1 MKKILFLFLISF
13 AFLSC
18 SNNNQTADI
27 SFSFSRNILENQDTA
42 TEAET
47 ELNISCKIT
56 GPSVNQIKS
65 QKITTQKEVFFSFGE
80 IPLDTSVIV
89 EVNVVNTKNI
99 RLYSGRQTLTIK
111 QGDNPVTVNL
121 DKVTDGANLSIDGI
135 KGIQF
140 KFDKPDGSE
149 DGAPTTEIISFSTD
163 ELKNGIITAT
173 TTILTEENTEITNNL
188 KYFYYLN
195 GEKLN
200 RNKENS
206 NTITI
211 IPTDPLEKDL
221 LNHLLVI
228 VQYDNPDNFS
238 NPVYYSAS
246 LEFSVTEDSVTESQE

>member
-42 TEAET
+42 TE
-47 ELNISCKIT
+47 LNISCKIT
-56 GPSVNQIKS
+56 GPSVNQVKS
-65 QKITTQKEVFFSFGE
+65 QKITTQKEVFFSFEE
-80 IPLDTSVIV
+80 IPVDTSVIV
-89 EVNVVNTKNI
+89 EVNVVDLDNNNI
-99 RLYSGRQTLTIK
+99 RLYSGSQTLTIK

-121 DKVTDGANLSIDGI
+121 VQIQDGANLSIDGI
-135 KGIQF
+135 QGIQF
-140 KFDKPDGSE
+140 EFNRTDGSE
-149 DGAPTTEIISFSTD
+149 VEGTIENKFLTTEL
-163 ELKNGIITAT
+163 EKGITAT
-173 TTILTEENTEITNNL
+173 TTILTEENTEIKNL

-195 GEKLN
+195 GEKLE
-200 RNKENS
+200 ENS

-211 IPTDPLEKDL
+211 FPKDPLEQN

-228 VQYDNPDNFS
+228 VQYDNSS

-246 LEFSVTEDSVTESQE
+246 LEFSVTEAQE

>member
-27 SFSFSRNILENQDTA
+27 SFSFSFSRNILENQDTA
-42 TEAET
+42 T

-56 GPSVNQIKS
+56 GPSVNQVKS
-65 QKITTQKEVFFSFGE
+65 QKITTQKEVFFSFEE
-80 IPLDTSVIV
+80 IPVDTSVIV
-89 EVNVVNTKNI
+89 EVNVVDTKNI
-99 RLYSGRQTLTIK
+99 RLYSGSQTLTIK

-121 DKVTDGANLSIDGI
+121 DKIKDGANLSIDGI
-135 KGIQF
+135 QGIQF
-140 KFDKPDGSE
+140 EFNKPDGSE
-149 DGAPTTEIISFSTD
+149 VEGTTENNFSTTD
-163 ELKNGIITAT
+163 LEKGITAT
-173 TTILTEENTEITNNL
+173 TTILLEENKEITNNL

-195 GEKLN
+195 GEKL
-200 RNKENS
+200 EGNS

-211 IPTDPLEKDL
+211 FPKDPLEQN

-228 VQYDNPDNFS
+228 VQYDNPNNPS

-246 LEFSVTEDSVTESQE
+246 LEFSVTELQE

>member
-27 SFSFSRNILENQDTA
+27 SFSFSRNILEEEPNIA
-42 TEAET
+42 TKAAT

-65 QKITTQKEVFFSFGE
+65 QKITTQKEVFFTLEE
-80 IPLDTSVIV
+80 IPVDTSVIV
-89 EVNVVNTKNI
+89 EVNVVDLDNNNI
-99 RLYSGRQTLTIK
+99 RLYSGSQTLTIK

-121 DKVTDGANLSIDGI
+121 VEVTDGTNLSIDGI
-135 KGIQF
+135 QGIQF
-140 KFDKPDGSE
+140 EFNKPDGSE
-149 DGAPTTEIISFSTD
+149 GADITGNNFSTTEL
-163 ELKNGIITAT
+163 EKGITAT
-173 TTILTEENTEITNNL
+173 TTILPEENKEITNNL

-200 RNKENS
+200 RNEENS

-228 VQYDNPDNFS
+228 VQYDNPS

-246 LEFSVTEDSVTESQE
+246 LEFSVAESQE

>member
-27 SFSFSRNILENQDTA
+27 SFSFSRNILENQDT
-42 TEAET
+42 ET

-56 GPSVNQIKS
+56 GPSINQVKS
-65 QKITTQKEVFFSFGE
+65 QKITTQKEVFFSFEE
-80 IPLDTSVIV
+80 IPVDTSVIV

-121 DKVTDGANLSIDGI
+121 VEVTDGTNLSIDGI
-135 KGIQF
+135 QGIQF
-140 KFDKPDGSE
+140 KFDKTVASE
-149 DGAPTTEIISFSTD
+149 DGNSAAEIISFSTD
-163 ELKNGIITAT
+163 ELKNGITAT
-173 TTILTEENTEITNNL
+173 TTILPEENTEITNNL

-195 GEKLN
+195 GEKL
-200 RNKENS
+200 EGNS
-206 NTITI
+206 NTISI
-211 IPTDPLEKDL
+211 FPTDPLEQN

-228 VQYDNPDNFS
+228 VQYDNPS

-246 LEFSVTEDSVTESQE
+246 LEFFVTESQE

>member
-13 AFLSC
+13 VFLSC

-27 SFSFSRNILENQDTA
+27 SFSFSRNIIENQDTV
-42 TEAET
+42 TET
-47 ELNISCKIT
+47 ESKLNISCKIT
-56 GPSVNQIKS
+56 GPSVNQVKS
-65 QKITTQKEVFFSFGE
+65 QKITTQKEVFFSFEE
-80 IPLDTSVIV
+80 IPVDTSVIV
-89 EVNVVNTKNI
+89 EVNVVDTKNI
-99 RLYSGRQTLTIK
+99 RLYSGSQTLTIK

-121 DKVTDGANLSIDGI
+121 VKVTDGTTLTIDGI

-140 KFDKPDGSE
+140 EFNKTVASE
-149 DGAPTTEIISFSTD
+149 DGATVENKFLTTEL
-163 ELKNGIITAT
+163 EKGITAT

-200 RNKENS
+200 RNEENS

-211 IPTDPLEKDL
+211 FPKDPLESGS
-221 LNHLLVI
+221 NHLLVI
-228 VQYDNPDNFS
+228 VQYDNSS

-246 LEFSVTEDSVTESQE
+246 LEFSVAESQE

>member
-27 SFSFSRNILENQDTA
+27 SFSFSRNIIEEPDIA
-42 TEAET
+42 TETET

-65 QKITTQKEVFFSFGE
+65 QKITTQKEVFFSFEE
-80 IPLDTSVIV
+80 IPVDTSVIV
-89 EVNVVNTKNI
+89 EVNVVDTKNI
-99 RLYSGRQTLTIK
+99 RLYSGSQTLTIK

-121 DKVTDGANLSIDGI
+121 VKVTDGTNLTIDGI

-140 KFDKPDGSE
+140 EFNKTVASE
-149 DGAPTTEIISFSTD
+149 DGATVENKFLTTEL
-163 ELKNGIITAT
+163 EKGITAT

-200 RNKENS
+200 RNEENS

-211 IPTDPLEKDL
+211 FPKDPLESGS
-221 LNHLLVI
+221 NHLLVI
-228 VQYDNPDNFS
+228 VQYDNSS

-246 LEFSVTEDSVTESQE
+246 LEFSVAESQE

>member
-27 SFSFSRNILENQDTA
+27 SFSFSRNILENQDTE
-42 TEAET
+42 TET

-56 GPSVNQIKS
+56 GPSVNQVKS
-65 QKITTQKEVFFSFGE
+65 QKITTQKEVFFSFEE
-80 IPLDTSVIV
+80 IPVDTSVIV

-99 RLYSGRQTLTIK
+99 RLYSGSQTLTIK
-111 QGDNPVTVNL
+111 QGDNPLTVNL
-121 DKVTDGANLSIDGI
+121 VKIKDGTNLTIDGI
-135 KGIQF
+135 QGIQF
-140 KFDKPDGSE
+140 KFNKTDGSE
-149 DGAPTTEIISFSTD
+149 VEGTIENNFSTTD
-163 ELKNGIITAT
+163 LEKGITAT
-173 TTILTEENTEITNNL
+173 TTILTEENTEIKNL

-200 RNKENS
+200 RNEENS
-206 NTITI
+206 NTIKI
-211 IPTDPLEKDL
+211 VPTDPLEKDL

-228 VQYDNPDNFS
+228 VQYDNPDNPS

-246 LEFSVTEDSVTESQE
+246 LEFFVTESQE

>member
-27 SFSFSRNILENQDTA
+27 SFSFSRNILENQDT
-42 TEAET
+42 ET

-56 GPSVNQIKS
+56 GPSINQVKS
-65 QKITTQKEVFFSFGE
+65 QKITTQKEVFFSFEE
-80 IPLDTSVIV
+80 IPVDTSVIV
-89 EVNVVNTKNI
+89 EVNVVDTKNI
-99 RLYSGRQTLTIK
+99 RLYSGSQTLTIK

-121 DKVTDGANLSIDGI
+121 DKVTDDANLSIDGI

-140 KFDKPDGSE
+140 KFDKTVASE
-149 DGAPTTEIISFSTD
+149 DGNSAAEIISFSTD
-163 ELKNGIITAT
+163 ELKNGITAT
-173 TTILTEENTEITNNL
+173 TTILPEENTEITNNL

-200 RNKENS
+200 RNEENS
-206 NTITI
+206 NTIKI
-211 IPTDPLEKDL
+211 VPTDPLEKDL

-228 VQYDNPDNFS
+228 VQYDNPDNPS

-246 LEFSVTEDSVTESQE
+246 LEFSVTEAQE

>member
-27 SFSFSRNILENQDTA
+27 SFSFSRNTLEEPDIA
-42 TEAET
+42 TET
-47 ELNISCKIT
+47 VSELNISCKIT
-56 GPSVNQIKS
+56 GPSVNQVKS
-65 QKITTQKEVFFSFGE
+65 QKITTQKEVFFSFEE
-80 IPLDTSVIV
+80 IPVDTSVIV

-121 DKVTDGANLSIDGI
+121 VEVTDGTNLTIDGI
-135 KGIQF
+135 QGIQF
-140 KFDKPDGSE
+140 EFDKTAVSE
-149 DGAPTTEIISFSTD
+149 DGTSAEIISFSTD
-163 ELKNGIITAT
+163 ELKNGITAT
-173 TTILTEENTEITNNL
+173 TTILPEENTEITNNL

-200 RNKENS
+200 RNEENS

-211 IPTDPLEKDL
+211 IPTDPLEQN

-228 VQYDNPDNFS
+228 VQYDNPS

-246 LEFSVTEDSVTESQE
+246 LEFFVTESQE

>member
-27 SFSFSRNILENQDTA
+27 SFSFSRNILENQDT
-42 TEAET
+42 ET

-56 GPSVNQIKS
+56 GPSINQVKS
-65 QKITTQKEVFFSFGE
+65 QKITTQKEVFFSFEE
-80 IPLDTSVIV
+80 IPVDTSVIV

-121 DKVTDGANLSIDGI
+121 VEVTDGANLSIDGI
-135 KGIQF
+135 QGIQF
-140 KFDKPDGSE
+140 KFDKTEVSE
-149 DGAPTTEIISFSTD
+149 DGATVEIISFSTT
-163 ELKNGIITAT
+163 ELEKGITAT
-173 TTILTEENTEITNNL
+173 TTILPEENKEITNNL

-195 GEKLN
+195 GEKL
-200 RNKENS
+200 EGNS

-211 IPTDPLEKDL
+211 FPTDPLEQN

-228 VQYDNPDNFS
+228 VQYDNPDNPS

-246 LEFSVTEDSVTESQE
+246 LEFFVTEAQE

>member
-27 SFSFSRNILENQDTA
+27 SFSFSRNILEEPDIA
-42 TEAET
+42 TEAAT

-65 QKITTQKEVFFSFGE
+65 QKITTQKEVFFSFEE
-80 IPLDTSVIV
+80 IPVDTSVIV
-89 EVNVVNTKNI
+89 EVNVVDTKNI

-111 QGDNPVTVNL
+111 QGDNPLTVNL
-121 DKVTDGANLSIDGI
+121 DKIKDGANLSIDGI
-135 KGIQF
+135 QGIQF
-140 KFDKPDGSE
+140 EFNKPDGSE
-149 DGAPTTEIISFSTD
+149 VEGTTENNFSTTD
-163 ELKNGIITAT
+163 LEKGITAT
-173 TTILTEENTEITNNL
+173 TTILLEENKEITNNL

-195 GEKLN
+195 GEKL
-200 RNKENS
+200 EGNS

-211 IPTDPLEKDL
+211 FPTDPLEQN

-228 VQYDNPDNFS
+228 VQYDNPS

-246 LEFSVTEDSVTESQE
+246 LEFFVTESQE

>member
-27 SFSFSRNILENQDTA
+27 SFSFSRNILENQDT
-42 TEAET
+42 ET

-56 GPSVNQIKS
+56 GPSINQVKS

-80 IPLDTSVIV
+80 IPVDTSVIV
-89 EVNVVNTKNI
+89 EVNVVDTKNI
-99 RLYSGRQTLTIK
+99 RLYSGSQTLTIK
-111 QGDNPVTVNL
+111 QGDNPLTVNL
-121 DKVTDGANLSIDGI
+121 DKIKDGTNLTIDGI
-135 KGIQF
+135 EGIQF
-140 KFDKPDGSE
+140 EFNKPDGSE
-149 DGAPTTEIISFSTD
+149 GADITGNNFSTTD
-163 ELKNGIITAT
+163 LKKGITAT
-173 TTILTEENTEITNNL
+173 TTILPEENKEITNNL

-195 GEKLN
+195 GEKLD

-206 NTITI
+206 NTIKI
-211 IPTDPLEKDL
+211 VPTDPLEQN

-228 VQYDNPDNFS
+228 VQYDNPDNPS

-246 LEFSVTEDSVTESQE
+246 LEFSVTEAQE

>member
-27 SFSFSRNILENQDTA
+27 SFSFSRNILENQDT
-42 TEAET
+42 ET

-56 GPSVNQIKS
+56 GPSINQVKS
-65 QKITTQKEVFFSFGE
+65 QKITTQKEVFFSFEE
-80 IPLDTSVIV
+80 IPVDTSVMV
-89 EVNVVNTKNI
+89 EVNVVDLDNI
-99 RLYSGRQTLTIK
+99 RLYSGSQTLTIK
-111 QGDNPVTVNL
+111 QGDNPLTVNL
-121 DKVTDGANLSIDGI
+121 VKIKDGTNLTIDGI
-135 KGIQF
+135 QGIQF
-140 KFDKPDGSE
+140 KFNKTDGSE
-149 DGAPTTEIISFSTD
+149 VEGTIENNFSTTD
-163 ELKNGIITAT
+163 LEKGITAT
-173 TTILTEENTEITNNL
+173 TTILTEENTEIKNL

-195 GEKLN
+195 GEKLD

-211 IPTDPLEKDL
+211 IPTDPLEQN

-228 VQYDNPDNFS
+228 VQYDNPNNPS

-246 LEFSVTEDSVTESQE
+246 LEFSVAESQE

>member
-42 TEAET
+42 TE
-47 ELNISCKIT
+47 LNISCKIT
-56 GPSVNQIKS
+56 GPSVNQVKS
-65 QKITTQKEVFFSFGE
+65 QKITTQKEVFFSFEE
-80 IPLDTSVIV
+80 IPVDTSVIV

-99 RLYSGRQTLTIK
+99 RLYSGSQTLTIK

-121 DKVTDGANLSIDGI
+121 VQIQDGANLSIDGI
-135 KGIQF
+135 QGIQF
-140 KFDKPDGSE
+140 EFNRTDGSE
-149 DGAPTTEIISFSTD
+149 VEGTIENKFLTTEL
-163 ELKNGIITAT
+163 EKGITAT
-173 TTILTEENTEITNNL
+173 TTILTEENTEIKNL

-195 GEKLN
+195 GEKL
-200 RNKENS
+200 EGNS

-211 IPTDPLEKDL
+211 FPTDPLEQN

-228 VQYDNPDNFS
+228 VQYDNPS

-246 LEFSVTEDSVTESQE
+246 LEFFVTESQE

>member
-42 TEAET
+42 TE
-47 ELNISCKIT
+47 LNISCKIT
-56 GPSVNQIKS
+56 GPSVNQVKS
-65 QKITTQKEVFFSFGE
+65 QKITTQKEVFFSFEE
-80 IPLDTSVIV
+80 IPVDTSVMV
-89 EVNVVNTKNI
+89 EVNVVDLDNI
-99 RLYSGRQTLTIK
+99 RLYSGSQTLTIK
-111 QGDNPVTVNL
+111 QGDNPLTVNL
-121 DKVTDGANLSIDGI
+121 VQIQDGANLSIDGI
-135 KGIQF
+135 QGIQF
-140 KFDKPDGSE
+140 EFNKPDGSE
-149 DGAPTTEIISFSTD
+149 VEGTTENNFSTTD
-163 ELKNGIITAT
+163 LEKGITAT

-195 GEKLN
+195 GEKLE
-200 RNKENS
+200 ENS

-211 IPTDPLEKDL
+211 FPKDPLEQD

-228 VQYDNPDNFS
+228 VQYDNPS

-246 LEFSVTEDSVTESQE
+246 LEFFVTESQE

>member
-27 SFSFSRNILENQDTA
+27 SFSFSRNILENQDT
-42 TEAET
+42 ET

-56 GPSVNQIKS
+56 GPSINQVKS
-65 QKITTQKEVFFSFGE
+65 QKITKQKEVFFSFEE
-80 IPLDTSVIV
+80 IPVDTSVIV
-89 EVNVVNTKNI
+89 EVNVVDLDNNNI
-99 RLYSGRQTLTIK
+99 RLYSGSQTLTIK

-121 DKVTDGANLSIDGI
+121 VKVTDGANLSIDGI
-135 KGIQF
+135 EGIQF
-140 KFDKPDGSE
+140 EFDKTAVSE
-149 DGAPTTEIISFSTD
+149 DGTSAVEIISFSTT
-163 ELKNGIITAT
+163 ELEKGITAT
-173 TTILTEENTEITNNL
+173 TTILPKENTEITNNL

-200 RNKENS
+200 RDGEIS

-211 IPTDPLEKDL
+211 IPTDPLEPEPD

-228 VQYDNPDNFS
+228 VQYDNPDNPS

-246 LEFSVTEDSVTESQE
+246 LEFSVTEAQE

>member
-27 SFSFSRNILENQDTA
+27 SFSFSRNILENQDT
-42 TEAET
+42 ET

-56 GPSVNQIKS
+56 GPSINQVKS
-65 QKITTQKEVFFSFGE
+65 QKITTQKEVFFSFEE
-80 IPLDTSVIV
+80 IPVDTSVIV
-89 EVNVVNTKNI
+89 EVNVVDLDNNNI
-99 RLYSGRQTLTIK
+99 RLYSGSQTLTIK

-121 DKVTDGANLSIDGI
+121 VEVTDGANLSIDGI
-135 KGIQF
+135 QGIQF
-140 KFDKPDGSE
+140 KFNKTDGSE
-149 DGAPTTEIISFSTD
+149 VEGTIENKFLTTDLE
-163 ELKNGIITAT
+163 KGITAT

-195 GEKLN
+195 GEKLD

-211 IPTDPLEKDL
+211 FPKDPLEQN

-228 VQYDNPDNFS
+228 VQYDNPNNPS

-246 LEFSVTEDSVTESQE
+246 LEFFVTESQE

>member
-42 TEAET
+42 TE
-47 ELNISCKIT
+47 LNISCKIT
-56 GPSVNQIKS
+56 GPSVNQVKS
-65 QKITTQKEVFFSFGE
+65 QKITTQKEVFFSFEE
-80 IPLDTSVIV
+80 IPVDTSVMV
-89 EVNVVNTKNI
+89 EVNVVDLDNI
-99 RLYSGRQTLTIK
+99 RLYSGSQTLTIK

-121 DKVTDGANLSIDGI
+121 VEVTDGTNLSIDGI
-135 KGIQF
+135 QGIQF
-140 KFDKPDGSE
+140 EFNRTDGSE
-149 DGAPTTEIISFSTD
+149 VEAPVENYFSTTD
-163 ELKNGIITAT
+163 LENGIITAT
-173 TTILTEENTEITNNL
+173 TTILPEENKEITNNL

-195 GEKLN
+195 GEKLD

-211 IPTDPLEKDL
+211 IPTDPLEQN

-228 VQYDNPDNFS
+228 VQYDNPS

-246 LEFSVTEDSVTESQE
+246 LEFSVTEAQE

>member
-42 TEAET
+42 TETET
-47 ELNISCKIT
+47 ESKLNISCKIT
-56 GPSVNQIKS
+56 GPSVNQVKS
-65 QKITTQKEVFFSFGE
+65 QKITTQKEVFFSFEE
-80 IPLDTSVIV
+80 IPVDTSVIV

-121 DKVTDGANLSIDGI
+121 VEVTDGANLSIDGI
-135 KGIQF
+135 QGIQF
-140 KFDKPDGSE
+140 KFDKTEVSE
-149 DGAPTTEIISFSTD
+149 DGATVEIISFSTT
-163 ELKNGIITAT
+163 ELEKGITAT

-195 GEKLN
+195 GEKLE
-200 RNKENS
+200 ENS

-211 IPTDPLEKDL
+211 FPKDPLEQN

-228 VQYDNPDNFS
+228 VQYDNSS

-246 LEFSVTEDSVTESQE
+246 LEFSVTEAQE

>member
-27 SFSFSRNILENQDTA
+27 SFSFSRNILENQDT
-42 TEAET
+42 ET

-56 GPSVNQIKS
+56 GPSINQVKS
-65 QKITTQKEVFFSFGE
+65 QKITTQKEVFFSFEE
-80 IPLDTSVIV
+80 IPVDTSVIV
-89 EVNVVNTKNI
+89 EVNVVDLDNNNI
-99 RLYSGRQTLTIK
+99 RLYSGSQTLTIK

-140 KFDKPDGSE
+140 KFDKTVASE
-149 DGAPTTEIISFSTD
+149 DGNSAAEIISFSTD
-163 ELKNGIITAT
+163 ELKNGITAT
-173 TTILTEENTEITNNL
+173 TTILPEENTEITNNL

-200 RNKENS
+200 RNEENS

-211 IPTDPLEKDL
+211 FPKDPLEQN

-228 VQYDNPDNFS
+228 VQYDNSS

-246 LEFSVTEDSVTESQE
+246 LEFFVTESQE

>member
-42 TEAET
+42 TEAAT

-65 QKITTQKEVFFSFGE
+65 QKITTQKEVFFSFEE
-80 IPLDTSVIV
+80 IPVDTSVMV
-89 EVNVVNTKNI
+89 EVNVVDLDNI
-99 RLYSGRQTLTIK
+99 RLYSGSQTLTIK
-111 QGDNPVTVNL
+111 QGDNPLTVNL
-121 DKVTDGANLSIDGI
+121 VQIQDGANLSIDGI
-135 KGIQF
+135 QGIQF
-140 KFDKPDGSE
+140 EFNKPDGSE
-149 DGAPTTEIISFSTD
+149 GADTTENNFSTTD
-163 ELKNGIITAT
+163 LEKGITAT

-195 GEKLN
+195 GEKLD

-211 IPTDPLEKDL
+211 IPTDPLEQN

-228 VQYDNPDNFS
+228 VQYDNPS

-246 LEFSVTEDSVTESQE
+246 LEFFVTESQE

>member
-27 SFSFSRNILENQDTA
+27 SFSFSRNILENQDT
-42 TEAET
+42 ET

-56 GPSVNQIKS
+56 GPSINQVKS
-65 QKITTQKEVFFSFGE
+65 QKITTQKEVFFSFEE
-80 IPLDTSVIV
+80 IPVDTSVIV
-89 EVNVVNTKNI
+89 EVNVVDLDNNNI
-99 RLYSGRQTLTIK
+99 RLYSGSQTLTIK

-121 DKVTDGANLSIDGI
+121 VKVTDGANLSIDGI

-140 KFDKPDGSE
+140 KFNRTDGSG
-149 DGAPTTEIISFSTD
+149 DGATVENKFSTTD
-163 ELKNGIITAT
+163 LENGIITAT

-195 GEKLN
+195 GEKLD

-211 IPTDPLEKDL
+211 FPKDPLEQD

-228 VQYDNPDNFS
+228 VQYDNPS

-246 LEFSVTEDSVTESQE
+246 LEFFVTELQE

>member
-42 TEAET
+42 TEAAT

-56 GPSVNQIKS
+56 GPSVNQVKS
-65 QKITTQKEVFFSFGE
+65 QKITTQKEVFFSFEE
-80 IPLDTSVIV
+80 IPVDTSVMV
-89 EVNVVNTKNI
+89 EVNVVDLDNI
-99 RLYSGRQTLTIK
+99 RLYSGSQTLTIK

-121 DKVTDGANLSIDGI
+121 VKVTDGANLSIDGI
-135 KGIQF
+135 QGIQF
-140 KFDKPDGSE
+140 EFNKPDGSE
-149 DGAPTTEIISFSTD
+149 GADTTENNFSTTD
-163 ELKNGIITAT
+163 LEKGITAT
-173 TTILTEENTEITNNL
+173 TTILPEENTEITNNL

-200 RNKENS
+200 RNEENS

-228 VQYDNPDNFS
+228 VQYDNPS

-246 LEFSVTEDSVTESQE
+246 LEFSVAESQE

>member
-27 SFSFSRNILENQDTA
+27 SFSFSRNILENQDT
-42 TEAET
+42 ET

-65 QKITTQKEVFFSFGE
+65 QKITTQKEVFFSFEE
-80 IPLDTSVIV
+80 IPVDTSVIV

-121 DKVTDGANLSIDGI
+121 VEVTDGTNLSIDGI
-135 KGIQF
+135 EGIQF
-140 KFDKPDGSE
+140 EFNKTDGSG
-149 DGAPTTEIISFSTD
+149 DGATVENKFLTTEL
-163 ELKNGIITAT
+163 EKGITAT

-200 RNKENS
+200 RNEENS

-211 IPTDPLEKDL
+211 FPKDPLEQN

-228 VQYDNPDNFS
+228 VQYDNPS

-246 LEFSVTEDSVTESQE
+246 LEFFVTEAQE

>member
-42 TEAET
+42 TEAAT

-56 GPSVNQIKS
+56 GPSVNQVKS
-65 QKITTQKEVFFSFGE
+65 QKITTQKEVFFSFEE
-80 IPLDTSVIV
+80 IPVDTSVIV
-89 EVNVVNTKNI
+89 EVNVVDLDNNNI
-99 RLYSGRQTLTIK
+99 RLYSGSQTLTIK

-121 DKVTDGANLSIDGI
+121 VQIQDGANLSIDGI
-135 KGIQF
+135 QGIQF
-140 KFDKPDGSE
+140 EFNRTDGSE
-149 DGAPTTEIISFSTD
+149 VEAPVENYFSTTD
-163 ELKNGIITAT
+163 LENGIITAT
-173 TTILTEENTEITNNL
+173 TTILPEENKEITNNL

-195 GEKLN
+195 GEKLD

-211 IPTDPLEKDL
+211 FPKDPLEQD

-228 VQYDNPDNFS
+228 VQYDNPS

-246 LEFSVTEDSVTESQE
+246 LEFFVTESQE

>member
-27 SFSFSRNILENQDTA
+27 SFSFSRNILENPDIA
-42 TEAET
+42 TEAAT

-56 GPSVNQIKS
+56 GPSVNQVKS
-65 QKITTQKEVFFSFGE
+65 QKITTQKEVFFSFEE
-80 IPLDTSVIV
+80 IPVDTSVIV
-89 EVNVVNTKNI
+89 EVNVVDTKNI
-99 RLYSGRQTLTIK
+99 RLYSGSQTLTIK

-121 DKVTDGANLSIDGI
+121 VKVTDGTNLTIDGI

-140 KFDKPDGSE
+140 EFNKTDGSG
-149 DGAPTTEIISFSTD
+149 DGTSAEIISFSTD
-163 ELKNGIITAT
+163 ELKNGITAT
-173 TTILTEENTEITNNL
+173 TTILPEENKEITNNL

-195 GEKLN
+195 GEKL
-200 RNKENS
+200 EGNS

-211 IPTDPLEKDL
+211 FPTDPLEQN

-228 VQYDNPDNFS
+228 VQYDNPNNPS

-246 LEFSVTEDSVTESQE
+246 LEFSVTELQE

>member
-27 SFSFSRNILENQDTA
+27 SFSFSRNILEEPDIA
-42 TEAET
+42 TEAAT

-56 GPSVNQIKS
+56 GPSVNQVKS
-65 QKITTQKEVFFSFGE
+65 QKITTQKEVFFSFEE
-80 IPLDTSVIV
+80 IPVDTSVIV
-89 EVNVVNTKNI
+89 EVNVVDTKNI

-111 QGDNPVTVNL
+111 QGDNPLTVNL
-121 DKVTDGANLSIDGI
+121 VKIKDGTNLTIDGI
-135 KGIQF
+135 QGIQF
-140 KFDKPDGSE
+140 KFNKTDGSE
-149 DGAPTTEIISFSTD
+149 VEGTIENNFSTTD
-163 ELKNGIITAT
+163 LEKGITAT
-173 TTILTEENTEITNNL
+173 TTILTEENTEIKNL

-195 GEKLN
+195 GEKLD

-211 IPTDPLEKDL
+211 IPTDPLEQN

-228 VQYDNPDNFS
+228 VQYDNPNNPS

-246 LEFSVTEDSVTESQE
+246 LEFSVTELQE

>member
-27 SFSFSRNILENQDTA
+27 SFSFSRNILENQDT
-42 TEAET
+42 ET

-56 GPSVNQIKS
+56 GPSINQVKS
-65 QKITTQKEVFFSFGE
+65 QKITTQKEVFFSFEE
-80 IPLDTSVIV
+80 IPVDTSVMV
-89 EVNVVNTKNI
+89 EVNVVDLDNI
-99 RLYSGRQTLTIK
+99 RLYSGSQTLTIK
-111 QGDNPVTVNL
+111 QGDNPLTVNL
-121 DKVTDGANLSIDGI
+121 VKIKDGTNLTIDGI
-135 KGIQF
+135 QGIQF
-140 KFDKPDGSE
+140 KFNKTDGSE
-149 DGAPTTEIISFSTD
+149 VEGTIENKFLTTEL
-163 ELKNGIITAT
+163 EKGITAT
-173 TTILTEENTEITNNL
+173 TTILTEENTEIKNL

-195 GEKLN
+195 GEKLD

-211 IPTDPLEKDL
+211 IPTDPLEQN

-228 VQYDNPDNFS
+228 VQYDNPNNPS

-246 LEFSVTEDSVTESQE
+246 LEFSVTELQE

>member
-27 SFSFSRNILENQDTA
+27 SFSFSRNILEEPDIA
-42 TEAET
+42 TEAAT

-56 GPSVNQIKS
+56 GPSVNQVKS
-65 QKITTQKEVFFSFGE
+65 QKITTQKEVFFSFEE
-80 IPLDTSVIV
+80 IPVDTSVIV
-89 EVNVVNTKNI
+89 EVNVVDTKNI
-99 RLYSGRQTLTIK
+99 RLYSGSQTLTIK
-111 QGDNPVTVNL
+111 QGDNPVTVDL
-121 DKVTDGANLSIDGI
+121 VKVTDGANLSIDGI
-135 KGIQF
+135 QGIQF
-140 KFDKPDGSE
+140 EFNKPDGSE
-149 DGAPTTEIISFSTD
+149 GADTTENNFSTTD
-163 ELKNGIITAT
+163 LEKGITAT

-195 GEKLN
+195 GEKLE
-200 RNKENS
+200 ENS

-211 IPTDPLEKDL
+211 FPKDPLEQD

-228 VQYDNPDNFS
+228 VQYDNPS

-246 LEFSVTEDSVTESQE
+246 LEFFVTESQE

>member
-42 TEAET
+42 TE
-47 ELNISCKIT
+47 LNISCKIT
-56 GPSVNQIKS
+56 GPSVNQVKS
-65 QKITTQKEVFFSFGE
+65 QKITTQKEVFFSFEE
-80 IPLDTSVIV
+80 IPVDTSVIV
-89 EVNVVNTKNI
+89 EVNVVDTKNI
-99 RLYSGRQTLTIK
+99 RLYSGSQTLTIK

-121 DKVTDGANLSIDGI
+121 VQIQDGANLSIDGI
-135 KGIQF
+135 QGIQF
-140 KFDKPDGSE
+140 EFNRTDGSE
-149 DGAPTTEIISFSTD
+149 VEAPVENYFSTTD
-163 ELKNGIITAT
+163 LENGIITAT
-173 TTILTEENTEITNNL
+173 TTILPEENKEITNNL

-195 GEKLN
+195 GEKLE
-200 RNKENS
+200 ENS

-211 IPTDPLEKDL
+211 FPKDPLEQD

-228 VQYDNPDNFS
+228 VQYDNPS

-246 LEFSVTEDSVTESQE
+246 LEFSVTEAQE

>member
-42 TEAET
+42 TE
-47 ELNISCKIT
+47 LNISCKIT
-56 GPSVNQIKS
+56 GPSVNQVKS
-65 QKITTQKEVFFSFGE
+65 QKITTQKEVFFSFEE
-80 IPLDTSVIV
+80 IPVDTSVIV
-89 EVNVVNTKNI
+89 EVNVVDTKNI
-99 RLYSGRQTLTIK
+99 RLYSGSQTLTIK

-121 DKVTDGANLSIDGI
+121 VEVTDGTNLSIDGI
-135 KGIQF
+135 QGIQF
-140 KFDKPDGSE
+140 EFNRTDGSE
-149 DGAPTTEIISFSTD
+149 VEGTIENKFLTTEL
-163 ELKNGIITAT
+163 EKGITAT

-195 GEKLN
+195 GEKLE
-200 RNKENS
+200 ENS

-211 IPTDPLEKDL
+211 FPKDPLEQD

-228 VQYDNPDNFS
+228 VQYDNPS

-246 LEFSVTEDSVTESQE
+246 LEFSVTEAQE